1 MEMLVGQVKVTGKD
15 GEPGQVRQSVV
26 ASILAGVQAAQLSG
40 DEALAVVAG
49 IHARLGVEFLGASQ
63 NEVLVV
69 SATAVSWDLVVS
81 SRAVM
86 KETKQAEKVAAT
98 VEELVTACSPV
109 LWEELSRVL
118 AASDEELAVY
128 VAAARAPSVRCR
140 RPYHRRC
147 RWRRTCWRLLWNW
160 RGWRLRKPWTRRH
173 GRN

>member
-63 NEVLVV
+63 NEALVV

-81 SRAVM
+81 
-86 KETKQAEKVAAT
+86 
-98 VEELVTACSPV
+98 
-109 LWEELSRVL
+109 
-118 AASDEELAVY
+118 
-128 VAAARAPSVRCR
+128 
-140 RPYHRRC
+140 
-147 RWRRTCWRLLWNW
+147 
-160 RGWRLRKPWTRRH
+160 
-173 GRN
+173 